1 MHNFRKSLH
10 LTDKLGKFDPDSGR
24 NGPAPVND
32 AMITFIVSI
41 ILLVAGYFLYGKL
54 VSRYLD
60 VDPSR
65 KTPAYE
71 LQDGVDFTPL
81 PTWKVFVIQFLN
93 IAGLGPIFGAVTG
106 AAFGPAAYI
115 WIVVGCIF
123 MGAVHD
129 FFAGMMSI
137 RNGGVN
143 MPDLTSKYLGKGM
156 KGVMNFV
163 VAFLLLAV
171 GVSFVI
177 GPSGLMEN
185 LTGWDKEI
193 WLYIIF
199 GYYILATLLP
209 VDKIIGSIYPF
220 MGAILLFMAFGV
232 GVMLIVGEINGTHQ
246 MIELTPSVL
255 KNWHFAPEKNLI
267 FPMMF
272 IVISCGAISGFHATQ
287 SPMMAR
293 CLKNEKYARPVFYG
307 AMIAEGVVAMIWAT
321 AAIAYCGGPEG
332 LNNAMTSVGTEING
346 VIVKNAQAADLV
358 DMICK
363 SWLGKVGAVIAILG
377 VVICPI
383 TSGDTAF
390 RSLRLS
396 VADFLKYDQKP
407 VVKRLM
413 VSLPI
418 FVIAFFFCKVDFSTA
433 WSYLGIANQTL
444 AALVMWTG
452 AAYLIN
458 KGKPHWMCSIPAAF
472 LTFIC
477 VCFILVA
484 PLGFGL
490 APIVGYIAGPIVA
503 LAVFVFCII
512 KGAKRDISSL

>member
-1 MHNFRKSLH
+1 
-10 LTDKLGKFDPDSGR
+10 
-24 NGPAPVND
+24 
-32 AMITFIVSI
+32 MITFLLS
-41 ILLVAGYFLYGKL
+41 ILLLLAGYFVYGKI
-54 VSRYLD
+54 VEKYLD

-65 KTPAYE
+65 QTPAYAKA
-71 LQDGVDFTPL
+71 DGVDFQPMS
-81 PTWKVFVIQFLN
+81 TWKVFVIQFLN
-93 IAGLGPIFGAVTG
+93 IAGLGPIFGAVSG

-137 RNGGVN
+137 HTGGMN
-143 MPDLTSKYLGKGM
+143 MPEVTAKYLGKRM
-156 KGVMNFV
+156 KGFMNFV
-163 VAFLLLAV
+163 VAFLLMAV

-177 GPSGLMEN
+177 GPAGLMQN
-185 LTGWDKEI
+185 LTSIDKEI

-232 GVMLIVGEINGTHQ
+232 GIMLIVGDINGTHEI
-246 MIELTPSVL
+246 MELTPAVL
-255 KNWHFAPEKNLI
+255 KNWHSNPEQNMI

-293 CLKNEKYARPVFYG
+293 CLKNERHARPVFYG
-307 AMIAEGVVAMIWAT
+307 AMIAEGIVAMIWAT
-321 AAIAYCGGPEG
+321 AAISYFGGPDG
-332 LNNAMTSVGTEING
+332 LNAAMSDTGTMVNG
-346 VIVKNAQAADLV
+346 VLVKNAQAADIV

-363 SWLGKVGAVIAILG
+363 SWLGKAGAVIAILG

-407 VVKRLM
+407 IVKRL
-413 VSLPI
+413 VVCLPI
-418 FVIAFFFCKVDFSTA
+418 FVAAFFFCKVDFSTA
-433 WSYLGIANQTL
+433 WSYLGIANQIL
-444 AALVMWTG
+444 ASLVLWTG

-458 KGKPHWMCSIPAAF
+458 KGRPHWMCSIPATF

-477 VCFILVA
+477 VCFLMVA

-490 APIVGYIAGPIVA
+490 APVVGYIAGAAVA
-503 LAVFVFCII
+503 IPAFALCVV
-512 KGAKRDISSL
+512 KGRRRMVLQP

>member
-1 MHNFRKSLH
+1 
-10 LTDKLGKFDPDSGR
+10 
-24 NGPAPVND
+24 
-32 AMITFIVSI
+32 MITFVLSI
-41 ILLVAGYFLYGKL
+41 ILLVAAYFIYGKI
-54 VSRYLD
+54 VGRYLD

-65 KTPAYE
+65 RTPAYE
-71 LQDGVDFTPL
+71 MTDGVDFAPM

-123 MGAVHD
+123 MGGVHD

-143 MPDLTSKYLGKGM
+143 MPEITARYLGKGM
-156 KGVMNFV
+156 KALMNAV
-163 VAFLLLAV
+163 VIFLLIAV

-177 GPSGLMEN
+177 GPAGLLQN
-185 LTGWDKEI
+185 LTGLSKEV

-199 GYYILATLLP
+199 AYYVIATLLP

-220 MGAILLFMAFGV
+220 MGGVLLFMALGV
-232 GVMLIVGEINGTHQ
+232 GVMMIVGEIDGTHK
-246 MIELTPSVL
+246 MLELVPSDL
-255 KNWHFAPEKNLI
+255 KNWHFAPERNLI

-307 AMIAEGVVAMIWAT
+307 AMVAEGIVAMIWAS

-346 VIVKNAQAADLV
+346 VIVRNAQAADLV

-390 RSLRLS
+390 RSLRLALADLMKYNQQPILNRLVICLPVFA
-396 VADFLKYDQKP
+396 VAFL
-407 VVKRLM
+407 
-413 VSLPI
+413 
-418 FVIAFFFCKVDFSTA
+418 FCKVDFSTA
-433 WSYLGIANQTL
+433 WSYLGIANQML
-444 AALVMWTG
+444 ASLVMWTG

-477 VCFILVA
+477 ICFILVA
-484 PLGFGL
+484 PLGFSL
-490 APIVGYIAGPIVA
+490 PPIVGYIVGTVVA
-503 LAVFVFCII
+503 VSLFAFCVI
-512 KGAKRDISSL
+512 KGTKRDISSL

>member
-1 MHNFRKSLH
+1 
-10 LTDKLGKFDPDSGR
+10 
-24 NGPAPVND
+24 
-32 AMITFIVSI
+32 MITFITAI
-41 ILLVAGYFLYGKL
+41 LLLVAGYFVYGKI
-54 VSRYLD
+54 VERYLD
-60 VDPSR
+60 VDPAK

-71 LQDGVDFTPL
+71 KADGVDFTPL

-129 FFAGMMSI
+129 FFSGMMSI
-137 RNGGVN
+137 HNGGVN
-143 MPDLTSKYLGKGM
+143 MPDITAKYLGKRM
-156 KGVMNFV
+156 KIVMNFV
-163 VAFLLLAV
+163 VIFLLMAV

-177 GPSGLMEN
+177 GPSGLMQN
-185 LTGWDKEI
+185 LTGVDKEI
-193 WLYIIF
+193 WLYVIF
-199 GYYILATLLP
+199 AYYVIATILP

-220 MGAILLFMAFGV
+220 MGAVLLFMAFGV
-232 GVMLIVGEINGTHQ
+232 GAMLIIGDLNGTHQ
-246 MIELTPSVL
+246 MVELTPAVL
-255 KNWHFAPEKNLI
+255 KNWHFNPEGNLLI
-267 FPMMF
+267 PMMF

-332 LNNAMTSVGTEING
+332 LNNAMSSVGTEIDG
-346 VIVKNAQAADLV
+346 VIIKNAQAADLV
-358 DMICK
+358 NLICQ

-396 VADFLKYDQKP
+396 LGDLLKYDQKP
-407 VVKRLM
+407 IVKRLLI
-413 VSLPI
+413 SLPV

-433 WSYLGIANQTL
+433 WSYFGIANQAFAT
-444 AALVMWTG
+444 LVMWTG
-452 AAYLIN
+452 AAYLVS
-458 KGKPHWMCSIPAAF
+458 KGKPHWMCSVPATF

-477 VCFILVA
+477 VCFIAVS
-484 PLGFGL
+484 PLGLHL
-490 APIVGYIAGPIVA
+490 APVVGYVAGGVTA
-503 LAVFVFCII
+503 LAAFIFCILR
-512 KGAKRDISSL
+512 ARR

>member
-1 MHNFRKSLH
+1 
-10 LTDKLGKFDPDSGR
+10 
-24 NGPAPVND
+24 
-32 AMITFIVSI
+32 MITFILA
-41 ILLVAGYFLYGKL
+41 ILLLVVGYFLYGKI
-54 VSRYLD
+54 VARYLD
-60 VDPSR
+60 IDPSR

-71 LQDGVDFTPL
+71 MTDGVDYTPM

-106 AAFGPAAYI
+106 AAYGPAAYL
-115 WIVVGCIF
+115 WIVFGCIF

-143 MPDLTSKYLGKGM
+143 MPDITAKYLGKRM
-156 KGVMNFV
+156 KGFMNFV
-163 VAFLLLAV
+163 VIFLLLAV

-177 GPSGLMEN
+177 GPSGLMAK
-185 LTGWDKEI
+185 LTGWNMEV

-220 MGAILLFMAFGV
+220 MGAVLLFMAFGV
-232 GVMLIVGEINGTHQ
+232 GVMLIAGEITGAHH

-255 KNWHFAPEKNLI
+255 KNWHFAPESNLLV
-267 FPMMF
+267 PMMF

-307 AMIAEGVVAMIWAT
+307 AMIAEGIVAMIWAT
-321 AAIAYCGGPEG
+321 AAITYCGGPEG

-346 VIVKNAQAADLV
+346 VIVKNAQTADLV
-358 DMICK
+358 DLICK
-363 SWLGKVGAVIAILG
+363 SWLGKAGAVIALLG

-396 VADFLKYDQKP
+396 LSDLFKFDQKP
-407 VVKRLM
+407 IKNRLLIC
-413 VSLPI
+413 LPI
-418 FVIAFFFCKVDFSTA
+418 FAVAFFCCKMDFNTA
-433 WSYLGIANQTL
+433 WKFLGIANQTL
-444 AALVMWTG
+444 ATLVLWTG
-452 AAYLIN
+452 AAYLIQ

-472 LTFIC
+472 LTFVC
-477 VCFILVA
+477 VSFVLVA
-484 PLGFGL
+484 PAPTGL
-490 APIVGYIAGPIVA
+490 SLNPMIGYIVGIAVAIPLFILFIV
-503 LAVFVFCII
+503 
-512 KGAKRDISSL
+512 KGLKSNRPL

>member
-1 MHNFRKSLH
+1 
-10 LTDKLGKFDPDSGR
+10 
-24 NGPAPVND
+24 
-32 AMITFIVSI
+32 MITFLLSI
-41 ILLVAGYFLYGKL
+41 LLLVAGYFVYGKI
-54 VSRYLD
+54 VEKYLD

-65 KTPAYE
+65 KTPAYTKA
-71 LQDGVDFTPL
+71 DGVDFQPM

-93 IAGLGPIFGAVTG
+93 IAGLGPIFGAVSG

-137 RNGGVN
+137 HTGGMN
-143 MPDLTSKYLGKGM
+143 MPEVTAKYLGKRM
-156 KGVMNFV
+156 KGFMNFV
-163 VAFLLLAV
+163 VAFLLMAV

-177 GPSGLMEN
+177 GPAGLMQN
-185 LTGWDKEI
+185 LTSIDKET

-220 MGAILLFMAFGV
+220 MGVILLFMAFGV
-232 GVMLIVGEINGTHQ
+232 GVMLIVGDINGTHEI
-246 MIELTPSVL
+246 MELTPAVL
-255 KNWHFAPEKNLI
+255 KNWHSNPEQNMI
-267 FPMMF
+267 IPMMF

-293 CLKNEKYARPVFYG
+293 CLKNEKHARPVFYG
-307 AMIAEGVVAMIWAT
+307 AMIAEGIVAMIWAT
-321 AAIAYCGGPEG
+321 AAISYFGGPDG
-332 LNNAMTSVGTEING
+332 LNAAMSDTGTMVNG
-346 VIVKNAQAADLV
+346 VLVKNAQAADIV

-407 VVKRLM
+407 IVKRL
-413 VSLPI
+413 VVCLPI
-418 FVIAFFFCKVDFSTA
+418 FVAAFFFCKVDFSTA
-433 WSYLGIANQTL
+433 WSYLGIANQIL
-444 AALVMWTG
+444 ASLVLWTG

-458 KGKPHWMCSIPAAF
+458 KGRAHWMCSIPATF

-477 VCFILVA
+477 VCFLMVA

-490 APIVGYIAGPIVA
+490 APLVGYIAGAAVA
-503 LAVFVFCII
+503 IPAFIFCVV
-512 KGAKRDISSL
+512 KGHRSVTLS

>member
-1 MHNFRKSLH
+1 
-10 LTDKLGKFDPDSGR
+10 
-24 NGPAPVND
+24 
-32 AMITFIVSI
+32 MITFLLSI
-41 ILLVAGYFLYGKL
+41 LLLVAGYFVYGKI
-54 VSRYLD
+54 VEKYLD

-65 KTPAYE
+65 QTPAYTKV
-71 LQDGVDFTPL
+71 DGVDFQPM

-93 IAGLGPIFGAVTG
+93 IAGLGPIFGAVSG

-137 RNGGVN
+137 HTGGMN
-143 MPDLTSKYLGKGM
+143 MPEVTAKYLGKRM
-156 KGVMNFV
+156 KGFMNFV
-163 VAFLLLAV
+163 VAFLLMAV

-177 GPSGLMEN
+177 GPAGLMQN
-185 LTGWDKEI
+185 LTSIDKEI

-232 GVMLIVGEINGTHQ
+232 GIMLIVGDINGTHQ
-246 MIELTPSVL
+246 MLELTPSVL
-255 KNWHFAPEKNLI
+255 KNWHSDPEQNMI

-293 CLKNEKYARPVFYG
+293 CLKNEKHARPVFYG
-307 AMIAEGVVAMIWAT
+307 AMIAEGIVAMIWAT
-321 AAIAYCGGPEG
+321 AAIAYFGGPEG
-332 LNNAMTSVGTEING
+332 LNAAMSDTGTMVNG
-346 VIVKNAQAADLV
+346 VLVKNAQAADIV

-407 VVKRLM
+407 IAKRLI
-413 VSLPI
+413 VCVPI
-418 FVIAFFFCKVDFSTA
+418 FVLAFFFCKVDFSTA
-433 WSYLGIANQTL
+433 WSYLGIANQIL
-444 AALVMWTG
+444 ASLVLWTG

-458 KGKPHWMCSIPAAF
+458 KGRSHWMCSIPATF

-477 VCFILVA
+477 VCFLMVA

-490 APIVGYIAGPIVA
+490 APIVGYIAGAAVA
-503 LAVFVFCII
+503 IPAFIFCVV
-512 KGAKRDISSL
+512 KGRGSVTLS

>member
-1 MHNFRKSLH
+1 
-10 LTDKLGKFDPDSGR
+10 
-24 NGPAPVND
+24 
-32 AMITFIVSI
+32 MITFLLS
-41 ILLVAGYFLYGKL
+41 ILLLIAGYFVYGKI
-54 VSRYLD
+54 VEKYLD

-65 KTPAYE
+65 KTPAYTKA
-71 LQDGVDFTPL
+71 DGVDFHPM

-93 IAGLGPIFGAVTG
+93 IAGLGPIFGAVSG

-137 RNGGVN
+137 HTGGMN
-143 MPDLTSKYLGKGM
+143 MPEVTAKYLGKRM
-156 KGVMNFV
+156 KGFMNFV
-163 VAFLLLAV
+163 VAFLLMAV

-177 GPSGLMEN
+177 GPAGLMQN
-185 LTGWDKEI
+185 LTSIDKEI

-232 GVMLIVGEINGTHQ
+232 GVMLIVGDINGTHEI
-246 MIELTPSVL
+246 MELTPAVL
-255 KNWHFAPEKNLI
+255 KNWHSNPEQNMI

-293 CLKNEKYARPVFYG
+293 CLKNEKHARPVFYG
-307 AMIAEGVVAMIWAT
+307 AMIAEGIVAMIWAT
-321 AAIAYCGGPEG
+321 AAISYFGGPDG
-332 LNNAMTSVGTEING
+332 LNAAMSDTGTMVNG
-346 VIVKNAQAADLV
+346 VLVKNAQAADIV

-407 VVKRLM
+407 IVKRL
-413 VSLPI
+413 VVCLPI
-418 FVIAFFFCKVDFSTA
+418 FVAAFFFCKVDFSTA
-433 WSYLGIANQTL
+433 WSYLGIANQIL
-444 AALVMWTG
+444 ASLVLWTG

-458 KGKPHWMCSIPAAF
+458 KGRAHWMCSIPATF

-477 VCFILVA
+477 VCFLMVA

-490 APIVGYIAGPIVA
+490 APVVGYIAGAAVA
-503 LAVFVFCII
+503 IPAFIFCVM
-512 KGAKRDISSL
+512 KGRRSFTLS

>member
-1 MHNFRKSLH
+1 
-10 LTDKLGKFDPDSGR
+10 
-24 NGPAPVND
+24 
-32 AMITFIVSI
+32 MITFLLSI
-41 ILLVAGYFLYGKL
+41 LLLVAGYFVYGKI
-54 VSRYLD
+54 VEKYLD

-65 KTPAYE
+65 QTPAYAKA
-71 LQDGVDFTPL
+71 DGVDFQPMS
-81 PTWKVFVIQFLN
+81 TWKVFVIQFLN
-93 IAGLGPIFGAVTG
+93 IAGLGPIFGAVSG

-137 RNGGVN
+137 HTGGMN
-143 MPDLTSKYLGKGM
+143 MPEVTAKYLGKRM
-156 KGVMNFV
+156 KGFMNFV
-163 VAFLLLAV
+163 VAFLLMAV

-177 GPSGLMEN
+177 GPAGLMQN
-185 LTGWDKEI
+185 LTSIDKEI

-232 GVMLIVGEINGTHQ
+232 GVMLIVGDINGTHEI
-246 MIELTPSVL
+246 MELTPAVL
-255 KNWHFAPEKNLI
+255 KNWHSNPEQNMI
-267 FPMMF
+267 IPMMF

-293 CLKNEKYARPVFYG
+293 CLKNEKHARPVFYG
-307 AMIAEGVVAMIWAT
+307 AMIAEGIVAMIWAT
-321 AAIAYCGGPEG
+321 AAISYFGGPDG
-332 LNNAMTSVGTEING
+332 LNAAMSDTGTMVNG
-346 VIVKNAQAADLV
+346 VLVKNAQAADIV

-407 VVKRLM
+407 IVKRL
-413 VSLPI
+413 VVCLPI
-418 FVIAFFFCKVDFSTA
+418 FVAAFFFCKVDFSTA
-433 WSYLGIANQTL
+433 WSYLGIANQIL
-444 AALVMWTG
+444 ASLVLWTG

-458 KGKPHWMCSIPAAF
+458 KGRAHWMCSIPATF

-477 VCFILVA
+477 VCFLMVA

-490 APIVGYIAGPIVA
+490 APLVGYIAGAAVA
-503 LAVFVFCII
+503 IPAFIFCVV
-512 KGAKRDISSL
+512 KGRRSVTLS

>member
-1 MHNFRKSLH
+1 
-10 LTDKLGKFDPDSGR
+10 
-24 NGPAPVND
+24 
-32 AMITFIVSI
+32 MITFIVAVL
-41 ILLVAGYFLYGKL
+41 LLVAGYFVYGK
-54 VSRYLD
+54 VVERYLG

-71 LQDGVDFTPL
+71 MADGVDYTPI

-106 AAFGPAAYI
+106 AAYGPAAYL
-115 WIVVGCIF
+115 WIVFGCIF

-143 MPDLTSKYLGKGM
+143 MPDIASKYLGKGM

-177 GPSGLMEN
+177 GPSGLMAN
-185 LTGWDKEI
+185 LTGWDKEV

-232 GVMLIVGEINGTHQ
+232 GIAMIVGDLNGTHH
-246 MIELTPSVL
+246 MVELTPAML
-255 KNWHFAPEKNLI
+255 KNWHFNPGSHILI
-267 FPMMF
+267 PMMF

-293 CLKNEKYARPVFYG
+293 CLKNEKHARPVFYG

-321 AAIAYCGGPEG
+321 AAMAYFGGPEG
-332 LNNAMTSVGTEING
+332 LNAAMTDTGIEVNG
-346 VIVKNAQAADLV
+346 QLVKNAQAADLV
-358 DMICK
+358 NLICN
-363 SWLGKVGAVIAILG
+363 SWLGKVGAIIAILG

-396 VADFLKYDQKP
+396 IADLFKFDQKP
-407 VVKRLM
+407 IVKRL
-413 VSLPI
+413 VICVPI
-418 FVIAFFFCKVDFSTA
+418 FVVAFFFCKVDFSTA
-433 WSYLGIANQTL
+433 WSYFGIANQIF

-452 AAYLIN
+452 AAYLTA
-458 KGKPHWMCSIPAAF
+458 KGKPHWMCSIPATF

-477 VCFILVA
+477 VCFLVVS
-484 PLGFGL
+484 PLGFHL
-490 APIVGYIAGPIVA
+490 STAVGYPVGMTVA
-503 LAVFVFCII
+503 LAAFVFYVVKSARKSKI
-512 KGAKRDISSL
+512 

>member
-1 MHNFRKSLH
+1 MP
-10 LTDKLGKFDPDSGR
+10 LTVKPSGNTKPR
-24 NGPAPVND
+24 P
-32 AMITFIVSI
+32 MITFIVSI
-41 ILLVAGYFLYGKL
+41 ALLVAGYFIYGKI
-54 VSRYLD
+54 VERYLD

-71 LQDGVDFTPL
+71 KADGVDYTPM

-137 RNGGVN
+137 HNGGVN
-143 MPDLTSKYLGKGM
+143 MPDITARYLGKRM
-156 KGVMNFV
+156 KGFMNFV
-163 VAFLLLAV
+163 VIFLLMAV

-177 GPSGLMEN
+177 GPAGLMEN
-185 LTGWDKEI
+185 LTGWSKEV
-193 WLYIIF
+193 WLYMIF
-199 GYYILATLLP
+199 GYYIIATLLP

-220 MGAILLFMAFGV
+220 MGAILLFMALGV
-232 GVMLIVGEINGTHQ
+232 GVMLIVGEVTGAHE
-246 MIELTPSVL
+246 MVELTPAML
-255 KNWHFAPEKNLI
+255 KNWHYNPESNLLI
-267 FPMMF
+267 PMMF

-307 AMIAEGVVAMIWAT
+307 AMIAEGIVAMIWAT
-321 AAIAYCGGPEG
+321 AAITYCGGPEG
-332 LNNAMTSVGTEING
+332 LNNAMTSVGTEIDG
-346 VIVKNAQAADLV
+346 VVIRNAQAADLV
-358 DMICK
+358 DLICK

-396 VADFLKYDQKP
+396 LADLLKFDQKP
-407 VVKRLM
+407 VVKRL
-413 VSLPI
+413 VICLPV
-418 FVIAFFFCKVDFSTA
+418 FVLAFFFCKVDFSTA
-433 WSYLGIANQTL
+433 WSYLGIANQML

-458 KGKPHWMCSIPAAF
+458 KGKPHWMCSVPATF
-472 LTFIC
+472 LTF
-477 VCFILVA
+477 VCISFIIIS
-484 PLGFGL
+484 PLGL
-490 APIVGYIAGPIVA
+490 HLQPMAGYITGGVCA
-503 LAVFVFCII
+503 LAAFVFCIF
-512 KGAKRDISSL
+512 KAR